1 MYGKSLSLKGHYS
14 SGHQAFDKAL
24 IAFTEAKKFI
34 DCSKYYDRLAADLL
48 TADTSESSRIEYLQ
62 NKISLGVRQY
72 DFEGVARDINKVL
85 ELTKGKN
92 DIDNEIKALNAI
104 GINAAVKSD
113 NKEAFKSLWLANEKS
128 LRINYKLLTA
138 RTLINIGNIFSSLY
152 N

>member
-1 MYGKSLSLKGHYS
+1 MIVPNLTIDLL
-14 SGHQAFDKAL
+14 L
-24 IAFTEAKKFI
+24 I
-34 DCSKYYDRLAADLL
+34 LL

-104 GINAAVKSD
+104 GITAAVKSD
-113 NKEAFKSLWLANEKS
+113 YREAFKSLWLANEKS